1 VIEVG
6 NLFILILFVI
16 LRSVIGN
23 LSSSQK
29 KQTPPKQRRPQ
40 TKSKSEDHPFY
51 PIPDFVPITV
61 EEPIIK
67 NSKPELSIKP
77 IKAVKLSSKENRK
90 EKLIS
95 DIQTKTDTE
104 TEITISDLITQD
116 NILRGIILQEIL
128 SPPKAIAQ
136 RQR

>member
-1 VIEVG
+1 M
-6 NLFILILFVI
+6 
-16 LRSVIGN
+16 
-23 LSSSQK
+23 
-29 KQTPPKQRRPQ
+29 
-40 TKSKSEDHPFY
+40 
-51 PIPDFVPITV
+51 
-61 EEPIIK
+61 
-67 NSKPELSIKP
+67 
-77 IKAVKLSSKENRK
+77 KLSSEENRK
-90 EKLIS
+90 EKVIS